1 MTLRRLLIWSI
12 ALLGLLTAVLWW
24 VGRQPAPVSPAAQVP
39 AVVMPP
45 SSSPVEGG
53 GASTDVDALWRRY
66 EALSEAAA
74 TASASAPVEGEQG
87 GMSSSAETR
96 SPEQMLS
103 EAAQQRQA
111 LREGIRQRSEA
122 VRAARD
128 DALAQIRD
136 LEPDDIDGLM
146 DVIQGFNQQMRE
158 NGVEEQID
166 IGGMR
171 QQLVSSQRLAEV
183 SQAMLDE
190 ALKGENANPQRL
202 QELSREMSALQQ
214 EVIDLHAMRSS
225 GGQEQ
230 P

>member
-1 MTLRRLLIWSI
+1 
-12 ALLGLLTAVLWW
+12 
-24 VGRQPAPVSPAAQVP
+24 
-39 AVVMPP
+39 
-45 SSSPVEGG
+45 
-53 GASTDVDALWRRY
+53 
-66 EALSEAAA
+66 
-74 TASASAPVEGEQG
+74 
-87 GMSSSAETR
+87 MSSSAEPR
-96 SPEQMLS
+96 SPEQVLS

>member
-1 MTLRRLLIWSI
+1 MTLRRLLMWSI

-66 EALSEAAA
+66 EALNEAAA
-74 TASASAPVEGEQG
+74 TASAPVEGEQG
-87 GMSSSAETR
+87 GMSSSVEPR

-146 DVIQGFNQQMRE
+146 NVIQGFNQQMRE

-171 QQLVSSQRLAEV
+171 QQLLGSQRLAEV
-183 SQAMLDE
+183 SQALLDE

-202 QELSREMSALQQ
+202 QALGRELSELQDSIIGHLA
-214 EVIDLHAMRSS
+214 ERTH
-225 GGQEQ
+225 GGQAQ

>member
-66 EALSEAAA
+66 EALNEAAA
-74 TASASAPVEGEQG
+74 TASAPVEGEQG
-87 GMSSSAETR
+87 GMSSSAEPR
-96 SPEQMLS
+96 SPEQVLS

-171 QQLVSSQRLAEV
+171 QQLLGSQRLAEV
-183 SQAMLDE
+183 SQALLDE

-202 QELSREMSALQQ
+202 QALGRELSELQDSIIGHLA
-214 EVIDLHAMRSS
+214 ERTH
-225 GGQEQ
+225 GGQAQ

>member
-66 EALSEAAA
+66 EALNDAAA
-74 TASASAPVEGEQG
+74 TASTPVEAEQG
-87 GMSSSAETR
+87 GMSSSAEPR

-111 LREGIRQRSEA
+111 LREGIRQRREA
-122 VRAARD
+122 VMTARD
-128 DALAQIRD
+128 NALAQIRD

-166 IGGMR
+166 IGGIR

-183 SQAMLDE
+183 SQAMMDE
-190 ALKGENANPQRL
+190 ALKGEAANPQRL
-202 QELSREMSALQQ
+202 QALASELSELQD
-214 EVIDLHAMRSS
+214 ELIRHLAERSH
-225 GGQEQ
+225 GGQSQ

>member
-24 VGRQPAPVSPAAQVP
+24 VGRQPAPVSPAAQAP

-66 EALSEAAA
+66 EALNEAAA
-74 TASASAPVEGEQG
+74 TASAPVEGEQG

-171 QQLVSSQRLAEV
+171 QQLLGSQRLAEV
-183 SQAMLDE
+183 SQALLDE

-202 QELSREMSALQQ
+202 QALGRELSELQDSIIGHLA
-214 EVIDLHAMRSS
+214 ERTH
-225 GGQEQ
+225 GGQAQ